1 MDDTGTNLNQNLE
14 QEILKLALQN
24 ALKFEGKANSSSLV
38 GRLLSQYAEYR
49 TKKDD
54 LMKIV
59 NKVVDKVNN
68 MPINEQEKMFKE
80 IGDVDIL
87 INGVGNFPFEPI
99 TSLSQ
104 EKFND
109 VISSNLH
116 SVFYTMK
123 KAIPGMINKGFGR
136 IINFGSA
143 GAEHSVIRKNTT
155 PYYIAKLGVI
165 MLSKNFAAELGNGIT
180 VNCISPGVLETS
192 YVKGKTNCRP
202 IKLSE
207 IVDAVLYLISNP
219 SINGAN
225 LEISNGWVPGFT

>member
-1 MDDTGTNLNQNLE
+1 MLKDKVVLVTGAAKGVNAAIAKALSEKGAKVIIHYFKSENQARQL
-14 QEILKLALQN
+14 
-24 ALKFEGKANSSSLV
+24 SSLLV
-38 GRLLSQYAEYR
+38 NSRIAQADV
-49 TKKDD
+49 TK
-54 LMKIV
+54 IEEV
-59 NKVVDKVNN
+59 
-68 MPINEQEKMFKE
+68 EKMFKE

>member
-1 MDDTGTNLNQNLE
+1 MLKDKVVLVTGAAKGVNAAIATALSEKGAKVIIHYFKSENQARQL
-14 QEILKLALQN
+14 
-24 ALKFEGKANSSSLV
+24 SSLLV
-38 GRLLSQYAEYR
+38 NSRIAQADV
-49 TKKDD
+49 TK
-54 LMKIV
+54 IEEV
-59 NKVVDKVNN
+59 
-68 MPINEQEKMFKE
+68 EKMFKE

>member
-1 MDDTGTNLNQNLE
+1 MLKDKVVLVTGAAKGVNAAIAKALSEKGAKVIIHYFKSENQARQL
-14 QEILKLALQN
+14 
-24 ALKFEGKANSSSLV
+24 SSLLV
-38 GRLLSQYAEYR
+38 NSRIAQADV
-49 TKKDD
+49 TK
-54 LMKIV
+54 IEEV
-59 NKVVDKVNN
+59 
-68 MPINEQEKMFKE
+68 ERMFKE